1 MRAICIMFRKHVGR
15 LTFLVNLFISSKNS
29 KHLLWENNV
38 LLLNYTETKQLGPS
52 CVGSPCVKAQNSGE
66 NKALPVSRVLI
77 KSPVCEQ
84 LAVLQED

>member
-1 MRAICIMFRKHVGR
+1 MFHKHVGR

-29 KHLLWENNV
+29 KHLLRENNV
-38 LLLNYTETKQLGPS
+38 LLLNYMETKQLGHTCLS
-52 CVGSPCVKAQNSGE
+52 CPCVKAQNSGE
-66 NKALPVSRVLI
+66 NKALPVNRVLI